1 MEEKI
6 NAVFMKLDTE
16 NEKGMICASDD
27 NFLFTHFITVTTFQ
41 NGSATMTIS
50 INEFQQSI
58 QKPSSILHPFK

>member
-16 NEKGMICASDD
+16 NGKGMICASDD
-27 NFLFTHFITVTTFQ
+27 NFLFTHFITVSTFQ

-50 INEFQQSI
+50 INEFQ
-58 QKPSSILHPFK
+58 